1 MWECILHDTKCIMVI
16 DDLIFYD
23 YITTLSKNGNSR
35 MVEGFRL
42 SRYTCIL
49 FWWTLRYI
57 WYKNQPARYNL
68 YFEAGVLLSRGIGLL
83 ARPENSCQPD
93 VLNDLST
100 STALMAMCKTKH
112 AYERIRKGT
121 GFKINVS
128 DILETQARVGNR
140 NDWKWTS

>member
-16 DDLIFYD
+16 DELIFYD

-42 SRYTCIL
+42 SRYIL

-57 WYKNQPARYNL
+57 WYKNPPARYNL

-83 ARPENSCQPD
+83 ARPVKQ
-93 VLNDLST
+93 LST
-100 STALMAMCKTKH
+100 RWTKRPININCLDGHVQDETRARRNPLM
-112 AYERIRKGT
+112 GT